1 MTTHSEQNKLLFE
14 YIDLRI
20 RRLQKSK
27 ATEEL
32 LKFPPKRRDLIR
44 RQIRGRILE
53 LVSLKSVIA
62 QHKEEERIV
71 SMQKMNLP
79 DIGKR
84 GLRYIR
90 KENREDKLA
99 GDKLS

>member
-1 MTTHSEQNKLLFE
+1 MTTHSEQNKVLFE

-20 RRLQKSK
+20 RLLQYAKRTDAIKRLRIK
-27 ATEEL
+27 
-32 LKFPPKRRDLIR
+32 KREIVR

-62 QHKEEERIV
+62 RHEEGSQIK
-71 SMQKMNLP
+71 KMNERNYP
-79 DIGKR
+79 DIGKN

-90 KENREDKLA
+90 KENRKDKGLQP
-99 GDKLS
+99 